1 MNESK
6 ILREKDF
13 VGFADVYLKQCV
25 GESKSGDKIDKEL
38 YAQLVELD
46 ERLGTTATEQ
56 LYRCLTITTRSDII
70 KV

>member
-6 ILREKDF
+6 ILREKGF
-13 VGFADVYLKQCV
+13 VGFADVYLKKCV
-25 GESKSGDKIDKEL
+25 GESKSGDKIDKKL

-46 ERLGTTATEQ
+46 NKLGTTATEQ
-56 LYRCLTITTRSDII
+56 LYRCLTLTTRSDII